1 MSCCDTEMKHTICLC
16 FFTKNTVILPH
27 VLHSFNLTILKPKLW
42 KYHTFCTISKPKLW
56 YYHTFYRVSEPKLW
70 YPYIF
75 TFSTPFEA
83 KTVIC
88 LHFLHTCEATN
99 WYYHTFCTVWNL
111 KLWYDHMFCIVFEPK
126 LWYYHQFF
134 IVWKSNLWCF
144 CILCV
149 VLEAKLWNYHMFWH
163 YSSIFHKV
171 DHHFIMNM
179 LFFLQFLHI
188 FDPNYRPPPSVNW
201 KFAVVSW
208 LLGSH
213 LHLKYGT
220 SHAEK
225 KKTWLSPQ
233 CCANQRQK
241 A

>member
-1 MSCCDTEMKHTICLC
+1 MTQKWSTLSVCAFLQGIL
-16 FFTKNTVILPH
+16 ILPH
-27 VLHSFNLTILKPKLW
+27 VLHSFNLAILKPKLW

-56 YYHTFYRVSEPKLW
+56 YYHAFYRVSKPKLW
-70 YPYIF
+70 YLYIF

-83 KTVIC
+83 KTVTC
-88 LHFLHTCEATN
+88 FHFLHTCEATN

-149 VLEAKLWNYHMFWH
+149 VLEAKLWNYYMFWH
-163 YSSIFHKV
+163 FSSIFHRV

-188 FDPNYRPPPSVNW
+188 FDPNLPTPPS
-201 KFAVVSW
+201 
-208 LLGSH
+208 
-213 LHLKYGT
+213 
-220 SHAEK
+220 
-225 KKTWLSPQ
+225 
-233 CCANQRQK
+233 
-241 A
+241 